1 MQPMTDYYPTREHF
15 IEERFP
21 RKEPVIHLDSQ
32 ERANGPLSEE
42 ELQDYERNG
51 FLSFEGYFS
60 SEAVAPFFDELD
72 DIERDSAMCARD
84 QVIMDPNQKKV
95 RSVFDMHKLSSA
107 FDRMTRHPHLLAM
120 VQQLLGSDVYI
131 HQSRIND
138 KSGFCGKGFEWHSD
152 FETWHSEDGMPAMRA
167 VSASIM
173 LTDNNA
179 FNGPLMLIPGSH
191 QAFIPCPGE
200 TPDNNWTQ
208 SLRKQMVG
216 VPSREDIADL
226 ANSGGIKQ
234 PTGPAGSL
242 LLFECNTLHA
252 SNANMSPWPRSN
264 LFFVYNSVENR
275 MNKPFSG
282 KAPRPSFLATRDNP
296 PPLKAHCGEE
306 QGETLLIS

>member
-1 MQPMTDYYPTREHF
+1 MLQRTDFYPTRESFTEH
-15 IEERFP
+15 RFP
-21 RKEPVIHLDSQ
+21 RKEPVIHANPTQ
-32 ERANGPLSEE
+32 RANGPLSNKQ
-42 ELQDYERNG
+42 LNDYERDG
-51 FLSFEGYFS
+51 FLSLEGYFTPD
-60 SEAVAPFFDELD
+60 EVAPFFDELD
-72 DIERDSAMCARD
+72 DIENDPELCGKD

-95 RSVFDMHKLSSA
+95 RSVFDMHKLSYA

-138 KSGFCGKGFEWHSD
+138 KSGFCGNGFEWHSD

-167 VSASIM
+167 VSVSIM

-191 QAFIPCPGE
+191 QSFVPSPGE
-200 TPDNNWTQ
+200 TPDKNWTQ
-208 SLRKQMVG
+208 SLRKQTVG
-216 VPSREDIADL
+216 VPPREAVAAL
-226 ANSGGIKQ
+226 AKSGGIEQ
-234 PTGPAGSL
+234 PLGPAGSL

-275 MNKPFSG
+275 LDKPFSG
-282 KAPRPSFLATRDNP
+282 KEPRPEFLAERSNTA
-296 PPLKAHCGEE
+296 PLKAT
-306 QGETLLIS
+306 QD